1 MKVKSE
7 TVDVAWGNTI
17 GINNKLVQIRDKVSD
32 KIQNEAEK
40 QFNLALRAMNLS

>member
-1 MKVKSE
+1 LKVKSE
-7 TVDVAWGNTI
+7 IVDLGGNTI
-17 GINNKLVQIRDKVSD
+17 GTNNELVQIRDKVSD

>member
-1 MKVKSE
+1 LKVKSE

-32 KIQNEAEK
+32 KIQNEGEK

>member
-1 MKVKSE
+1 LKVKSE
-7 TVDVAWGNTI
+7 TVDLARGNTI

>member
-1 MKVKSE
+1 LKVKSE
-7 TVDVAWGNTI
+7 IVDLGGNTI
-17 GINNKLVQIRDKVSD
+17 GINNNLVQIRDKVSD

>member
-32 KIQNEAEK
+32 KIQNEGEN
-40 QFNLALRAMNLS
+40 NLIRLCEQ